1 MAGTINAASL
11 KIGMDIK
18 ELKASGQFA
27 SNELRSIGRIMTDL
41 EGPTGKFEKQM
52 QLLERAMKQAGLS
65 EEQMAQAQEHLAA
78 KFGIVTPAM
87 QRAADEAKQ
96 LADAEALA
104 KEQAKEL
111 ADQLAYEAQILKQR
125 EAIMQRG
132 AQLTRQVETAED
144 RMNREIAEYN
154 TLRKAGAIDEQAHF
168 RLIQQTTH
176 QYLTAEKAVKGFKD
190 QVKELE
196 KAKPQSLT
204 DSLKNLAMTY
214 IGLSAA
220 VSGLKMSLKLAAEA
234 ESSKIA
240 FEVMTGSASTA
251 EKLLKDFKKLDIQ
264 SPINYADFT
273 RAGKTL
279 LQFGVATEMITPTL
293 RQLSAVSLG
302 NSEQFQSLT
311 LAFSQVSAAG
321 RLTGQ
326 DLLQFVNAG
335 FNPLQEISRTTGES
349 MLALKKRMEDGG
361 VSAAEV
367 AKAFELATT
376 AGGRFAGMNERLE
389 NSLAGQFSKMQGD
402 IRAAA
407 TELGTSLI
415 PAVVE
420 LSTLFRNLMNS
431 TQSGGREGFLAF
443 YVRKFSEGTGAFFAS
458 LQGQADEYLDKLN
471 DVAAEQAFMAKFGGM
486 IAEHEA
492 EVAKKKA
499 DDLKKLQEEQA
510 KVTQQEKQKLAE
522 FAKQS
527 ELNKT
532 QTSELQKLRE
542 EYDLMTLGQEG
553 AIEAQQRAAGYTDAD
568 IERYKKFRDTVQALR
583 EEKEKAAESEKAFK
597 QSQSDADSLFKK
609 FNPQSGMRSEM
620 EKLFNLRQGG
630 FIDDTLM
637 NQAGVSLAAGFVQNA
652 SGGLASTIAPALRAG
667 SVEAY
672 KFIAQQNEKSK
683 QAAEAKKLAEDQL
696 KELRKIAEQN
706 TNAPRLAMAGRN

>member
-11 KIGMDIK
+11 KIGMDIT

-78 KFGIVTPAM
+78 KFGVVTPAM
-87 QRAADEAKQ
+87 QRAAEEAKQ
-96 LADAEALA
+96 LADAEELA
-104 KEQAKEL
+104 KQQAKEL
-111 ADQLAYEAQILKQR
+111 ADQMAYEAQIMRQR
-125 EAIMQRG
+125 EAVMQRG
-132 AQLTRQVETAED
+132 VQLTRQVETAED

-154 TLRKAGAIDEQAHF
+154 SLRKAGAIDEQAHF
-168 RLIQQTTH
+168 RLIQQTTQ
-176 QYLTAEKAVKGFKD
+176 QYLTAEKAVKGFK
-190 QVKELE
+190 QEVKELE
-196 KAKPQSLT
+196 KAKPE
-204 DSLKNLAMTY
+204 SLKDSVKSLAMSY
-214 IGLSAA
+214 LGLSAA
-220 VSGLKMSLKLAAEA
+220 VSGLKTSLKLAAEA

-279 LQFGVATEMITPTL
+279 LQFGVETSAITPVL

-302 NSEQFQSLT
+302 NSEQFQSLA

-349 MLALKKRMEDGG
+349 MIALKKRMEDGAI
-361 VSAAEV
+361 SAAEV
-367 AKAFELATT
+367 AKAFELATS

-389 NSLAGQFSKMQGD
+389 NSLAGQFSKMEGD
-402 IRAAA
+402 IKAAA
-407 TELGTSLI
+407 TEIGTSLI
-415 PAVVE
+415 PAIRE
-420 LSTLFRNLMNS
+420 MMALIKDSSGSGGGEKGILGANATLFGWGWGS
-431 TQSGGREGFLAF
+431 
-443 YVRKFSEGTGAFFAS
+443 VFAS
-458 LQGQADEYLDKLN
+458 LRGELGTYIDKWKELRDEEEFQRKHGAEWA
-471 DVAAEQAFMAKFGGM
+471 AAE
-486 IAEHEA
+486 AEA
-492 EVAKKKA
+492 NKKKA
-499 DDLKKLQEEQA
+499 EELKKLQSEQA
-510 KVTQQEKQKLAE
+510 KTAQQERQKAAE

-532 QTSELQKLRE
+532 QASELKKLRE
-542 EYDLMTLGQEG
+542 EYDQLKLGEEG
-553 AIEAQQRAAGYTDAD
+553 AIEAQQRAAGYTEDD
-568 IERYKKFRDTVQALR
+568 IKRYKNLRNMVRELR
-583 EEKEKAAESEKAFK
+583 EEKEKAAESERTFKDSQKDADTLFK
-597 QSQSDADSLFKK
+597 Q
-609 FNPQSGMRSEM
+609 FNPQVGMQE
-620 EKLFNLRQGG
+620 EFQKILNLRQGG

-637 NQAGVSLAAGFVQNA
+637 NQAGMSLAAGFVQNA
-652 SGGLASTIAPALRAG
+652 SGGLASTIAPALKAG

-683 QAAEAKKLAEDQL
+683 QAAEAKRLWEEQRDLL
-696 KELRKIAEQN
+696 KDIATQN
-706 TNAPRLAMAGRN
+706 KNAQRLAMAGRN

>member
-1 MAGTINAASL
+1 MAGTINLANL
-11 KIGMDIK
+11 KIGMDIT
-18 ELKASGQFA
+18 ELRASGKFA
-27 SNELRSIGRIMTDL
+27 SDELRALSRIMAESETPADKFQRNIDL
-41 EGPTGKFEKQM
+41 LG
-52 QLLERAMKQAGLS
+52 RAVHQGGLDMDEYGRRVES
-65 EEQMAQAQEHLAA
+65 LAK
-78 KFGIVTPAM
+78 KFGVVTPAM
-87 QRAADEAKQ
+87 ERAADEAKA
-96 LADAEALA
+96 LADAEDLA
-104 KEQAKEL
+104 KQQAKEL
-111 ADQLAYEAQILKQR
+111 ADQMAYEAQILKQR
-125 EAIMQRG
+125 EALMQRG
-132 AQLTRQVETAED
+132 AQLTRQVESAED

-154 TLRKAGAIDEQAHF
+154 TLRKIGAIDEQAHF
-168 RLIQQTTH
+168 RLLQQTTQ
-176 QYLTAEKAVKGFKD
+176 QYLTADSAIRQYNTDAKNTP
-190 QVKELE
+190 
-196 KAKPQSLT
+196 KPQIDSAAA
-204 DSLKNLAMTY
+204 SLKNLVAGY
-214 IGLSAA
+214 IGLSAS
-220 VSGLKMSLKLAAEA
+220 VSGIKTSLKLAAEA

-251 EKLLKDFKKLDIQ
+251 EKLLKDFRKLDVQ

-279 LQFGVATEMITPTL
+279 LQFGVVAEMITPTL

-311 LAFSQVSAAG
+311 LAFAQVSAAG

-349 MLALKKRMEDGG
+349 MIALKKRMEDGG

-367 AKAFELATT
+367 AKAFELATS

-389 NSLAGQFSKMQGD
+389 NSLSGQFSKMEGD

-415 PAVVE
+415 PAVKE
-420 LSTLFRNLMNS
+420 LTDLIRNLM
-431 TQSGGREGFLAF
+431 SGGSSTAEGPFAF
-443 YVRKFSEGTGAFFAS
+443 NIRMFGEGWGAIFAS
-458 LQGQADEYLDKLN
+458 LQGGADEYIDRLN
-471 DVAAEQAFMAKFGGM
+471 ELKAEQEFMRLHG
-486 IAEHEA
+486 AEWAAAEA

-532 QTSELQKLRE
+532 QTSELKKLRE
-542 EYDLMTLGQEG
+542 EYDLLTLGQEG

-568 IERYKKFRDTVQALR
+568 IERYTKLRDKVRELR
-583 EEKEKAAESEKAFK
+583 EEKAKADESQ
-597 QSQSDADSLFKK
+597 QSFEDSQKEADSLYNK
-609 FNPQSGMRSEM
+609 FNPQDRMKGEF
-620 EKLFNLRQGG
+620 EKLLQLRQGG

>member
-1 MAGTINAASL
+1 
-11 KIGMDIK
+11 
-18 ELKASGQFA
+18 
-27 SNELRSIGRIMTDL
+27 MTDL

-111 ADQLAYEAQILKQR
+111 SDQMAYEAQILKQR

-251 EKLLKDFKKLDIQ
+251 EKLLKDFKKLDVQ

-279 LQFGVATEMITPTL
+279 LQFGVAAEMITPTL

-349 MLALKKRMEDGG
+349 MIALKKRMEDGG

-367 AKAFELATT
+367 AKAFELATS

-389 NSLAGQFSKMQGD
+389 NSLAGQFSKMEGD
-402 IRAAA
+402 IKASA
-407 TELGTSLI
+407 TAIGASLI
-415 PAVVE
+415 PAVTE
-420 LSTLFRNLMNS
+420 LMAVIRNLTS
-431 TQSGGREGFLAF
+431 SQQGQREGFLEF
-443 YVRKFSEGTGAFFAS
+443 YVRKGSEGFGAFFAS

-471 DVAAEQAFMAKFGGM
+471 EMKAEQEFMRLHG
-486 IAEHEA
+486 AEWAAAEA

-532 QTSELQKLRE
+532 QTGELQKLRE
-542 EYDLMTLGQEG
+542 EYNLLTLGQEG

-568 IERYKKFRDTVQALR
+568 IERYNKFRDTVQALR

>member
-11 KIGMDIK
+11 KIGMDIT

-65 EEQMAQAQEHLAA
+65 EEQMAQAQEHLAK
-78 KFGIVTPAM
+78 KFGVVTPAM
-87 QRAADEAKQ
+87 QRAAEEAKQ
-96 LADAEALA
+96 LADAEDLA
-104 KEQAKEL
+104 KQQAKEL
-111 ADQLAYEAQILKQR
+111 SDQMAYEAQILKQR

-154 TLRKAGAIDEQAHF
+154 SLRKAGAIDEQAHF
-168 RLIQQTTH
+168 RLIQQTTQ
-176 QYLTAEKAVKGFKD
+176 QYLTAEKAVKGFK
-190 QVKELE
+190 QEVKELE
-196 KAKPQSLT
+196 KAKPE
-204 DSLKNLAMTY
+204 SLKDSVKSLAMSY
-214 IGLSAA
+214 LGLSAA
-220 VSGLKMSLKLAAEA
+220 VSGLKTSLKLAAEA

-279 LQFGVATEMITPTL
+279 LQFGVETSAITPVL

-302 NSEQFQSLT
+302 NSEQFQSLA

-349 MLALKKRMEDGG
+349 MIALKKRMEDGAI
-361 VSAAEV
+361 SAAEV
-367 AKAFELATT
+367 AKAFELATS
-376 AGGRFAGMNERLE
+376 AGGSFAGMNERLE
-389 NSLAGQFSKMQGD
+389 NSLAGQFSKMEGD
-402 IRAAA
+402 IKAAA
-407 TELGTSLI
+407 TEIGTSLI
-415 PAVVE
+415 PAIRE
-420 LSTLFRNLMNS
+420 MMALIKDSSGSGGGEKGILGANATLFGWGWGS
-431 TQSGGREGFLAF
+431 
-443 YVRKFSEGTGAFFAS
+443 VFAS
-458 LQGQADEYLDKLN
+458 LRGELGTYIDKWKELRDEEEFQRKHGAEWA
-471 DVAAEQAFMAKFGGM
+471 AAE
-486 IAEHEA
+486 AEA
-492 EVAKKKA
+492 NKKKA
-499 DDLKKLQEEQA
+499 EELKKLQSEQA
-510 KVTQQEKQKLAE
+510 KTAQQERQKAAE

-532 QTSELQKLRE
+532 QASELKKLRE
-542 EYDLMTLGQEG
+542 EYDQLKLGEEG
-553 AIEAQQRAAGYTDAD
+553 AIEAQQRAAGYTEDD
-568 IERYKKFRDTVQALR
+568 IKRYKNLRNMVRELR
-583 EEKEKAAESEKAFK
+583 EEKEKAAESERTFK
-597 QSQSDADSLFKK
+597 DSQKDADTLFKK
-609 FNPQSGMRSEM
+609 FNPQVGMQE
-620 EKLFNLRQGG
+620 EFQKILNLRQGG

-637 NQAGVSLAAGFVQNA
+637 NQAGMSLAAGFVQNA
-652 SGGLASTIAPALRAG
+652 SGGLASTIAPALKAG

-683 QAAEAKKLAEDQL
+683 QAAEAKRLWEEQRDLL
-696 KELRKIAEQN
+696 KDIATQN
-706 TNAPRLAMAGRN
+706 KNAPRLAMAGRN

>member
-11 KIGMDIK
+11 KIGMDIT

-65 EEQMAQAQEHLAA
+65 EEQMAQAQEALAR
-78 KFGIVTPAM
+78 KFGVTTPAM
-87 QRAADEAKQ
+87 EREAAALKAI
-96 LADAEALA
+96 ADAEEIA
-104 KEQAKEL
+104 KQQAKDL
-111 ADQLAYEAQILKQR
+111 ADQMAYEAQILKQR
-125 EAIMQRG
+125 EALMQRG
-132 AQLTRQVETAED
+132 AQLTRQVESAED

-154 TLRKAGAIDEQAHF
+154 SLRKAGALDEQAHF
-168 RLIQQTTH
+168 RLLQQTTQ
-176 QYLTAEKAVKGFKD
+176 QYLTATEGVKKFKQEIKD
-190 QVKELE
+190 LNNT
-196 KAKPQSLT
+196 KPESLK
-204 DSLKNLAMTY
+204 DSLKSLAMSY
-214 IGLSAA
+214 IGLSTAI
-220 VSGLKMSLKLAAEA
+220 SGVKASVKLAAEA

-251 EKLLKDFKKLDIQ
+251 EKLLNDFRRLDVQ

-279 LQFGVATEMITPTL
+279 LQFGVATEMIAPTL
-293 RQLSAVSLG
+293 QRLSAVSLG
-302 NSEQFQSLT
+302 NADQFQSLA

-326 DLLQFVNAG
+326 DLLQFINAG

-349 MLALKKRMEDGG
+349 MIALKKRMEDGA

-367 AKAFELATT
+367 AKAFELATGS
-376 AGGRFAGMNERLE
+376 GGRFAGMNDRLA
-389 NSLAGQFSKMQGD
+389 NSLSGQFSKMEGD
-402 IRAAA
+402 IKAAA
-407 TELGTSLI
+407 TELGTSMI
-415 PAVVE
+415 PAIRE
-420 LSTLFRNLMNS
+420 LVSLIKTASTEDV
-431 TQSGGREGFLAF
+431 TGREGILQFNW
-443 YVRKFSEGTGAFFAS
+443 RKFWEGAGAVFAS
-458 LQGQADEYLDKLN
+458 LQGDLGNYIDKWKELEDEQEFMRLHGAEWA
-471 DVAAEQAFMAKFGGM
+471 AAEQ
-486 IAEHEA
+486 EA
-492 EVAKKKA
+492 MKKKA
-499 DDLKKLQEEQA
+499 DDLKKVQEEQA
-510 KVTQQEKQKLAE
+510 KIAAEERKKAAE

-532 QTSELQKLRE
+532 QTAELRKLRE
-542 EYDLMTLGQEG
+542 EYDQLTLGEEG

-568 IERYKKFRDTVQALR
+568 IKRYTTLRDKVRELR
-583 EEKEKAAESEKAFK
+583 EEKAKADESQQAFK
-597 QSQSDADSLFKK
+597 DSQREADRLFNQ
-609 FNPQSGMRSEM
+609 FNPQDRMRGEF
-620 EKLFNLRQGG
+620 EKLLQLRQGG

-652 SGGLASTIAPALRAG
+652 SGGLASTIAPALRSG

>member
-11 KIGMDIK
+11 KIGMDIT

-78 KFGIVTPAM
+78 KFGVVTPAM

-111 ADQLAYEAQILKQR
+111 ADQMAYEAQILKQR

-251 EKLLKDFKKLDIQ
+251 EKLLKDFRKLDVQ

-279 LQFGVATEMITPTL
+279 LQFGVATEMIAPTL
-293 RQLSAVSLG
+293 QRLSAVSLG
-302 NSEQFQSLT
+302 NSEQFQSLA

-326 DLLQFVNAG
+326 DLLQFINAG

-349 MLALKKRMEDGG
+349 MIALKKRMEDGG

-367 AKAFELATT
+367 AKAFELATS

-389 NSLAGQFSKMQGD
+389 NSLAGQFSKMEGD

-415 PAVVE
+415 PTVKE
-420 LSTLFRNLMNS
+420 LTALIRDLMASEN
-431 TQSGGREGFLAF
+431 SGGGEGPFAF
-443 YVRKFSEGTGAFFAS
+443 NIRKFGEGWGAVFAS
-458 LQGQADEYLDKLN
+458 LRGQADEYIDKLN
-471 DVAAEQAFMAKFGGM
+471 EQEAEAEFMRLHGAEWAAA
-486 IAEHEA
+486 EA
-492 EVAKKKA
+492 EVNKKKA
-499 DDLKKLQEEQA
+499 EDLKRIQEEQA
-510 KVTQQEKQKLAE
+510 KVTQQEREKAAE

-542 EYDLMTLGQEG
+542 EYDLLTLGQEG

-568 IERYKKFRDTVQALR
+568 IKRYTNLRDSVQALR

>member
-11 KIGMDIK
+11 KIGMDIT

-65 EEQMAQAQEHLAA
+65 EEQMARAQEHLAA
-78 KFGIVTPAM
+78 KFGVVTPAM
-87 QRAADEAKQ
+87 QRAAEEAKQ
-96 LADAEALA
+96 LADAEALL

-111 ADQLAYEAQILKQR
+111 SDQMAYEAQILKQR

-251 EKLLKDFKKLDIQ
+251 EKLLKDFKKLDVQ

-302 NSEQFQSLT
+302 NSDQFQSLA

-326 DLLQFVNAG
+326 DLLQFINAG

-349 MLALKKRMEDGG
+349 MIALKKRMEDGG
-361 VSAAEV
+361 ISAAEI
-367 AKAFELATT
+367 AKAFEFATT

-389 NSLAGQFSKMQGD
+389 NSLAGQFSKMEGD

-407 TELGTSLI
+407 AELGTSLI
-415 PAVVE
+415 PTVKE
-420 LSTLFRNLMNS
+420 LTALIRDLMASEN
-431 TQSGGREGFLAF
+431 SGGGEGPFAF
-443 YVRKFSEGTGAFFAS
+443 NIRKFGEGWGAVFAS
-458 LQGQADEYLDKLN
+458 LRGQADEYLDKLN
-471 DVAAEQAFMAKFGGM
+471 EQEAEAEFMRLHGAEWAAA
-486 IAEHEA
+486 EA
-492 EVAKKKA
+492 EVNKKKA
-499 DDLKKLQEEQA
+499 EDLRKIQDEQA
-510 KVTQQEKQKLAE
+510 KVTQQEREKAAE

-527 ELNKT
+527 DLNKT

-542 EYDLMTLGQEG
+542 EYDLLTLGQEG

-568 IERYKKFRDTVQALR
+568 IKRYTTLRDSVQALR

-609 FNPQSGMRSEM
+609 FNPQSGMKDEM
-620 EKLFNLRQGG
+620 AKIMNLRQGG

-637 NQAGVSLAAGFVQNA
+637 NQAGMSLAAGFVQNA

-683 QAAEAKKLAEDQL
+683 QAAEAKKLWEEQRDLL
-696 KELRKIAEQN
+696 KDIATQN
-706 TNAPRLAMAGRN
+706 KNAPRLAMAGRN